1 MFVYSSGED
10 IPHESFLGLQDVI
23 RVLQYGPRMD
33 KLVGRDLEFAHWLW
47 KLNGEVGVM
56 KAVEVGDRVEIVDG
70 AFKQLQGTIT
80 KLDRRRKV
88 VRVSLSTDGAIRQI
102 WLAYEIV
109 SSVEELRLPP
119 TAQQQNPEA

>member
-1 MFVYSSGED
+1 MYSGSEA
-10 IPHESFLGLQDVI
+10 IPHEAFLSLQDVI
-23 RVLQYGPRMD
+23 RVLQYGPQMD

-70 AFKQLQGTIT
+70 LFKQLQGTIT